1 MGQVQK
7 TAVISYRRTNAGW
20 ALAVYKDLTEHGYD
34 VFFDFIGIASGDFE
48 RVILENIKAR
58 AHFLVL
64 LTPSAL
70 ERVNEP
76 GDWLRREIEFAMQER
91 RNIVPL
97 FLEGFD
103 FGAPAITK
111 QLTGSLADLRR
122 YNGLSVPADYFDAA
136 MERLRSQYLN
146 VSLDAVLHPA
156 SSEAVDAAKRHQT
169 AAEAAPNVA
178 VHDLTASEWF
188 ERAFDAVD
196 IEEKVRCYSEAIR
209 LKPDYAE
216 AYNNRGIAHQEGGD
230 LDGAVADYSEAIR
243 LKPDFA
249 KAYGNRGIAHQER
262 GDLDSAVADSSEA
275 IRLKPDFAEAYYNRG
290 IAQQERGGLDGAVA
304 DYSEAIRLKPDYAKA
319 YNSRGLV
326 RERMADYKAAAED
339 YQRYLDLGGVPRDGD
354 PAAVEAKIRK
364 LNQR

>member
-7 TAVISYRRTNAGW
+7 TVVISYRRTNAGW

-34 VFFDFIGIASGDFE
+34 VFFDFLGIASGDFE

-70 ERVNEP
+70 ERVDEP

-91 RNIVPL
+91 RTIVPR

-103 FGAPAITK
+103 FGAPAITR
-111 QLTGSLADLRR
+111 QMTGSLADLRR

-156 SSEAVDAAKRHQT
+156 TSEAVDAAKRHQA
-169 AAEAAPNVA
+169 AAEAAPSVA

-196 IEEKVRCYSEAIR
+196 MEEKVRCYSEAIR
-209 LKPDYAE
+209 LKPDYVK
-216 AYNNRGIAHQEGGD
+216 AYNN
-230 LDGAVADYSEAIR
+230 
-243 LKPDFA
+243 
-249 KAYGNRGIAHQER
+249 
-262 GDLDSAVADSSEA
+262 
-275 IRLKPDFAEAYYNRG
+275 
-290 IAQQERGGLDGAVA
+290 
-304 DYSEAIRLKPDYAKA
+304 
-319 YNSRGLV
+319 RGLV
-326 RERMADYKAAAED
+326 RERMADYEAAAED

-364 LNQR
+364 LRQR